1 MHRMMS
7 TPQHNIFN
15 NMLTLEQIRAQLQ
28 DRRLTVIAERTG
40 LHPNTLRDIR
50 NNADCNPSHRVLSAL
65 SCYLVDSAALVLN
78 VEHQHVKVWQVQA

>member
-1 MHRMMS
+1 MMS

-15 NMLTLEQIRAQLQ
+15 NMLTLELIRAQLQ

-50 NNADCNPSHRVLSAL
+50 NNEGCNPSHRVMSAL
-65 SCYLVDSAALVLN
+65 STYFVDSAALVLN
-78 VEHQHVKVWQVQA
+78 VQHQHVKVYLPTS